1 MVAEELRIG
10 NWVHQ
15 GDGFAM
21 QVVAIFQDE
30 VYLNFEGN
38 EGDVWES
45 KISDLHGFELNTE
58 WLEKFGFDK
67 RKYSGMWWHKGI
79 LSYCEDKN
87 LWYWGMAVLHPDST
101 KYVHQVQNLHF
112 SLTGIKV

>member
-1 MVAEELRIG
+1 MKVEELRIG

-38 EGDVWES
+38 EGDVCEC
-45 KISDLHGFELNTE
+45 KIKDLHGFEVNTE
-58 WLEKFGFDK
+58 WLEKFGFKK
-67 RKYSGMWWHKGI
+67 RKYSEWWDFGNF
-79 LSYCEDKN
+79 SYWITDEM
-87 LWYWGMAVLHPDST
+87 WYWRGEILHSTLT
-101 KYVHQVQNLHF
+101 KYVHQIQNLHQ
-112 SLTGIKV
+112 SLTGKEL

>member
-1 MVAEELRIG
+1 MKAEDLRIG

-21 QVVAIFQDE
+21 QIVAIFQDE

-45 KISDLHGFELNTE
+45 KISDLHGFEWNTE
-58 WLEKFGFDK
+58 WLENLGFK
-67 RKYSGMWWHKGI
+67 NYKQSPMWHKGNFT
-79 LSYCEDKN
+79 YRADQN
-87 LWYWGMAVLHPDST
+87 LWYMPMEVLHPDLT
-101 KYVHQVQNLHF
+101 KYVHQIQNLHQ
-112 SLTGIKV
+112 SLTGIKI

>member
-45 KISDLHGFELNTE
+45 KIADLHGVEVNTE
-58 WLEKFGFDK
+58 WLEFFGFK
-67 RKYSGMWWHKGI
+67 
-79 LSYCEDKN
+79 LSETKEFMVYGN
-87 LWYWGMAVLHPDST
+87 FSYWVELDLFYWKEEVIVSSLT
-101 KYVHQVQNLHF
+101 KYVHQIQNLHQ
-112 SLTGIKV
+112 SLT